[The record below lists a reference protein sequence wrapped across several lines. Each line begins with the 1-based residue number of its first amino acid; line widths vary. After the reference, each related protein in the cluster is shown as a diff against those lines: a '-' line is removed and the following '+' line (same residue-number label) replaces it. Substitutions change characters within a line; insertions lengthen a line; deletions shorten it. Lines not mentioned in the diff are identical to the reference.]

1 MAHNLW
7 DVLIY
12 MLQFLLSIALKTKCI
27 LISSLDMQ
35 TYINWRTTQQRAVR
49 CKSRRAD
56 ACLVI
61 NKEAEG
67 YIEPTEPIL
76 LCWTFSSVF
85 ILTWNT
91 WRYTRL
97 QLEKYLNLTFTWNLT
112 LKKKNECD
120 IIYYIQARMMVLRFI
135 LHTHPQKNRN
145 ERKGLLAN

>member
-1 MAHNLW
+1 
-7 DVLIY
+7 

-85 ILTWNT
+85 ILT
-91 WRYTRL
+91 
-97 QLEKYLNLTFTWNLT
+97 
-112 LKKKNECD
+112 
-120 IIYYIQARMMVLRFI
+120 
-135 LHTHPQKNRN
+135 
-145 ERKGLLAN
+145 